1 MHYIETSAK
10 MNTNC
15 LEAADYMGKMCLK
28 KINENKN
35 NEQPMIEIK

>member
-15 LEAADYMGKMCLK
+15 LEAADYIAREISTAMK
-28 KINENKN
+28 NK
-35 NEQPMIEIK
+35 EGEVPIVEL

>member
-15 LEAADYMGKMCLK
+15 LEVADYIAREILTAM
-28 KINENKN
+28 KN
-35 NEQPMIEIK
+35 NEVEIQ